1 MADIQARD
9 NSNQAMIP
17 LPKKAVLVR
26 AGAAVA
32 TVAAIGLAMPLI
44 ASAVVGGAGLMV
56 LGAFAIVGIAVV
68 QALPL
73 LGQKW
78 ENKLLQLRKAE
89 ARQNPEEELDKRVM
103 YKKEQLRKAQ
113 EALSVIVGYVRGLAR
128 MIAKEEKEDPDHD
141 ISHLYKT
148 LESMQGFVVSR
159 VDKMK
164 MASEKLAEF
173 EKAVKRWKFEHRFA
187 QQGKIAIDS
196 IKNMEGADTMG
207 ELLTAEAIQ
216 SIEEKFDAVF
226 GEMDVESMLSQASQL
241 KMRNPHIFEMDDAT
255 VIDEPVS
262 ANFEKIRRVR
272 RG

>member
-1 MADIQARD
+1 MADIQVRD
-9 NSNQAMIP
+9 GSKQVEIP

-26 AGAAVA
+26 AGVAVA
-32 TVAAIGLAMPLI
+32 TVVVIALATPIIGLAV
-44 ASAVVGGAGLMV
+44 AGGAGLML
-56 LGAFAIVGIAVV
+56 LGAFAIVGIGVV

-73 LGQKW
+73 IGQKW

-113 EALSVIVGYVRGLAR
+113 EALSVIAGYVRGLSR
-128 MIAKEEKEDPDHD
+128 MIAKEEREDPDHD
-141 ISHLYKT
+141 VSHLHKT
-148 LESMQGFVVSR
+148 LESMQLFVYSR
-159 VDKMK
+159 VEKMK
-164 MASEKLAEF
+164 LASEKLAEF

-187 QQGKIAIDS
+187 QQGKVALDS

-216 SIEEKFDAVF
+216 AIEEKFDAVF
-226 GEMDVESMLSQASQL
+226 GEMDIESMLSQASQL
-241 KMRNPHIFEMDDAT
+241 KMRNPQLIDMDEAS
-255 VIDEPVS
+255 VIEEPVT
-262 ANFEKIRRVR
+262 AKFETLR

>member
-1 MADIQARD
+1 MADIQVRD
-9 NSNQAMIP
+9 DSKQAVIP

-26 AGAAVA
+26 AGVAVAAVA
-32 TVAAIGLAMPLI
+32 VIGLAMPLI
-44 ASAVVGGAGLMV
+44 VSAVVGGAGLMV
-56 LGAFAIVGIAVV
+56 LGAFAIVGIGVV

-73 LGQKW
+73 IGQKW

-128 MIAKEEKEDPDHD
+128 MIAKEEKEDPDHE

-148 LESMQGFVVSR
+148 LESMQGFVISR
-159 VDKMK
+159 VEKMK
-164 MASEKLAEF
+164 LATEKLAEF

-196 IKNMEGADTMG
+196 IKNMDGADTMG
-207 ELLTAEAIQ
+207 ELLTAEAVQ
-216 SIEEKFDAVF
+216 AIEEKFDIVF
-226 GEMDVESMLSQASQL
+226 GEMDVEAMLSQASQL
-241 KMRNPHIFEMDDAT
+241 KMRNPHIIDMDDAT
-255 VIDEPVS
+255 VINEPVS
-262 ANFEKIRRVR
+262 AQYNNLR

>member
-1 MADIQARD
+1 MTDIQEKGD
-9 NSNQAMIP
+9 SKQAMIP

-26 AGAAVA
+26 VGVAVA
-32 TVAAIGLAMPLI
+32 AVAAIGLAMPLI

-56 LGAFAIVGIAVV
+56 LGAFAIVGIGVV

-89 ARQNPEEELDKRVM
+89 ARQNPEEELDRRVI

-128 MIAKEEKEDPDHD
+128 MIAKEEKDDPDHD

-148 LESMQGFVVSR
+148 LDSMKAFVDSR
-159 VDKMK
+159 VEKMK
-164 MASEKLAEF
+164 VATVNLAEF

-196 IKNMEGADTMG
+196 IKNMDGADTMG

-216 SIEEKFDAVF
+216 AIEEKFDIVF
-226 GEMDVESMLSQASQL
+226 GEMDVEAMLSQASQL
-241 KMRNPHIFEMDDAT
+241 KMRNPHIIDMDDAT
-255 VIDEPVS
+255 VIDEPI
-262 ANFEKIRRVR
+262 AAKYNTLR

>member
-1 MADIQARD
+1 MADIQVRD
-9 NSNQAMIP
+9 EPKQAVIP

-26 AGAAVA
+26 AGVAVA

-56 LGAFAIVGIAVV
+56 LGAFAIVGIGVV

-73 LGQKW
+73 IGQKW

-89 ARQNPEEELDKRVM
+89 ARQNPEEELDKRVI

-113 EALSVIVGYVRGLAR
+113 EALSIIVGYMRGLAR
-128 MIAKEEKEDPDHD
+128 MIAKEEKDDPDHD
-141 ISHLYKT
+141 ISHLFKT
-148 LESMQGFVVSR
+148 LDSMQGFVTSR
-159 VDKMK
+159 VEKMK
-164 MASEKLAEF
+164 LATEKLAEF
-173 EKAVKRWKFEHRFA
+173 EKAIKRWKFEHRFA

-196 IKNMEGADTMG
+196 IKNMDGADTMG

-216 SIEEKFDAVF
+216 AIEEKFDAIF
-226 GEMDVESMLSQASQL
+226 GEMDVEAMLSQASQL
-241 KMRNPHIFEMDDAT
+241 KMRNPNIFDMDEAT
-255 VIDEPVS
+255 VIDEPVT
-262 ANFEKIRRVR
+262 AKFEKLR